1 MTVWAKWPH
10 NCLYMDTMQMIGTP
24 ISGFYSLVTVDMMV
38 DCIDSRH
45 QLNLEFGGW
54 RMEEESVRSH
64 FSAPIFSCPLKVLEN
79 VHNVTGKLQVKK
91 NRHFRIR
98 EE

>member
-38 DCIDSRH
+38 AALIHRH
-45 QLNLEFGGW
+45 QSEFGGW
-54 RMEEESVRSH
+54 RRSL
-64 FSAPIFSCPLKVLEN
+64 SALTSLLPSSPAL
-79 VHNVTGKLQVKK
+79 
-91 NRHFRIR
+91 
-98 EE
+98 